1 MALPVSLEAANQGQG
16 QYTARRNSM
25 NREINTKIA
34 SGLIGLVLTAVF
46 FFALEDISWM
56 SIIFPR
62 TMVYIMAI
70 ISAMLVVRG
79 FFKPSRD
86 RIFSVGSNTR
96 WMVTGVLFFLWVLLM
111 PVFGFFVS
119 TVVFMT
125 AIVGYLARAR
135 TRVTIGKFFVWVPIV
150 IAEVTFFYLI
160 FTKVLYVPLPE
171 GLFF

>member
-1 MALPVSLEAANQGQG
+1 
-16 QYTARRNSM
+16 M
-25 NREINTKIA
+25 NREINTDIT
-34 SGLIGLVLTAVF
+34 SGCMGLILTAVF

-62 TMVYIMAI
+62 TMVYIMAL
-70 ISAMLVVRG
+70 ISGILVVKG
-79 FFKPSRD
+79 FVKPSRD

-111 PVFGFFVS
+111 PVFGFFVT

-125 AIVGYLARAR
+125 AIVGYLAQAR
-135 TRVTIGKFFVWVPIV
+135 MHVTIGKFIAWLPIV
-150 IAEVTFFYLI
+150 IAEVTFFYII
-160 FTKVLYVPLPE
+160 FTKVIYVPLPE

>member
-1 MALPVSLEAANQGQG
+1 
-16 QYTARRNSM
+16 M
-25 NREINTKIA
+25 NREINTEIT
-34 SGLIGLVLTAVF
+34 SGLIGLILTAVF

-62 TMVYIMAI
+62 TMVWIMALV
-70 ISAMLVVRG
+70 SAILVVKG
-79 FFKPSRD
+79 FVKPSRD
-86 RIFSVGSNTR
+86 QIFSVGSNTR
-96 WMVTGVLFFLWVLLM
+96 WLVTGVLFFLWVLVM

-125 AIVGYLARAR
+125 AIVGYLARSR
-135 TRVTIGKFFVWVPIV
+135 MRLTIGKFLVWIPIV
-150 IAEVTFFYLI
+150 IAEVTFFYHI

>member
-1 MALPVSLEAANQGQG
+1 
-16 QYTARRNSM
+16 M
-25 NREINTKIA
+25 NREINTDIT
-34 SGLIGLVLTAVF
+34 SGLIGLLLTAVF

-62 TMVYIMAI
+62 TVVYIMAI
-70 ISAMLVVRG
+70 ISGILVVKGLVR
-79 FFKPSRD
+79 PSQD
-86 RIFSVGSNTR
+86 RIFSAGSNTR

-135 TRVTIGKFFVWVPIV
+135 MQVTIGKFLIWTPIV
-150 IAEVTFFYLI
+150 VAEVTFFYLI

-171 GLFF
+171 GMFF

>member
-1 MALPVSLEAANQGQG
+1 
-16 QYTARRNSM
+16 M
-25 NREINTKIA
+25 NREINTDIT
-34 SGLIGLVLTAVF
+34 SGLIGLLLTAVF

-62 TMVYIMAI
+62 TVVYIMAI
-70 ISAMLVVRG
+70 ISGILVVKGLVR
-79 FFKPSRD
+79 PSQD
-86 RIFSVGSNTR
+86 RIFSAGSNTR

-135 TRVTIGKFFVWVPIV
+135 MHVTIGKLIVWVPII